1 MIIHNGKNILKSEYR
16 HPNMP
21 EINAPLNVRS
31 CGHYVTYQG
40 WHEPLK
46 TPNFFELF
54 WGISGT
60 GEFVLQDKKFICNA
74 GDVFCYCA
82 GDQHNIT
89 AVSDKWEFCWFTI
102 DGENSFTT
110 AANFNLIPEIRHS
123 GPCPVDIF
131 IQMSKNLISTTT
143 NSAFRA
149 GCNAYE
155 IMSLAIAGNYNDSS
169 LLNDFCHLAEEL
181 SSSDEVSVN
190 NIAKALNVHR
200 STLSRKLQDEFKQ
213 TPREY
218 LLYLRLRKALSLI
231 IYSRKSFK
239 SIAFES
245 GFSSQHY
252 FSRFIR
258 AQTGMNPT
266 EIRNQAEN
274 GGVDLRKLIKQ

>member
-1 MIIHNGKNILKSEYR
+1 MIICDGKNVLKSEYR
-16 HPNMP
+16 HPDMP
-21 EINAPLNVRS
+21 KIKAPLSVRS
-31 CGHYVTYQG
+31 CGHYVTYCG
-40 WHEPLK
+40 WHEPPK
-46 TPNFFELF
+46 VTKFFELF
-54 WGISGT
+54 WGISGQ
-60 GEFVLQDKKFICNA
+60 GEFIHQGQKFILNA
-74 GDVFCYCA
+74 GDVFCYRA
-82 GDQHNIT
+82 GDLHNFT
-89 AVSDKWEFCWFTI
+89 SVSDKWEFCWFTI
-102 DGENSFTT
+102 DGENSFNT
-110 AANFNLIPEIRHS
+110 AECFNLLPEIRHS
-123 GPCPVDIF
+123 GPCPTDIF
-131 IQMSKNLISTTT
+131 MQMSKNLISPTA

-155 IMSLAIAGNYNDSS
+155 IMSLAIVSNYNDSS

-190 NIAKALNVHR
+190 NIAKALKVHR